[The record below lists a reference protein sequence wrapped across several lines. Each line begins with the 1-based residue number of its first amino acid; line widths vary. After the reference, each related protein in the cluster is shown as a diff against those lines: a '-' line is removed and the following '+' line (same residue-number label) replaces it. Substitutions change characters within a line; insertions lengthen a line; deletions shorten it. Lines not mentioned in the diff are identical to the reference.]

1 MKRII
6 TALLTLSLTL
16 GLQAQGIKMLD
27 KVKDSRATFHYTYS
41 LSREGGDF
49 TPVTDGDVMVEDNCY
64 VMDGLG
70 IKVTSDGETRLSV
83 DPEARE
89 AVVEKVE
96 KEDMFTNPALFISSY
111 RNYLD
116 RIKVN
121 SSDKD
126 SMDITLTLD
135 DDTKARF
142 VLTGIKFSAKEG
154 KSDFTVDVK
163 SLPEDYIVTDLR

>member
-1 MKRII
+1 MKRLFI
-6 TALLTLSLTL
+6 AVLALSLAL
-16 GLQAQGIKMLD
+16 SLQAQGIRMLD
-27 KVKDSRATFHYTYS
+27 RVKDSRASFHYTYS
-41 LSREGGDF
+41 LSRAGADF
-49 TPVTDGDVMVEDNCY
+49 TPVTDGEVTVEDNCY
-64 VMDGLG
+64 VMEGLG
-70 IKVTSDGETRLSV
+70 LKVTSDGETRLSI

-96 KEDMFTNPALFISSY
+96 KEDMFTNPALFIASY

-121 SSDKD
+121 SSGKD
-126 SMDITLTLD
+126 SMDVTLTLG

-142 VLTGIKFSAKEG
+142 VLTGIRISPKEG

-163 SLPEDYIVTDLR
+163 SLPEDYLVTDLR

>member
-1 MKRII
+1 
-6 TALLTLSLTL
+6 
-16 GLQAQGIKMLD
+16 
-27 KVKDSRATFHYTYS
+27 
-41 LSREGGDF
+41 
-49 TPVTDGDVMVEDNCY
+49 MVEDNCY

-70 IKVTSDGETRLSV
+70 IKVTSDGEIRLSV

-89 AVVEKVE
+89 AVVETVE
-96 KEDMFTNPALFISSY
+96 KEDMFTNPALFINSY
-111 RNYLD
+111 KNYLD

-121 SSDKD
+121 SSGKD

-163 SLPEDYIVTDLR
+163 SLPNDFLVTDLR